1 MSIYSSDIFR
11 LYLCAIVFGV
21 ISPKRRTTSVRI
33 PVAIPTAALPKAF
46 VTKVVVR
53 DDADILT
60 MLLPIRI
67 VLISLLEFS
76 VTFRT
81 LDALLLPLSAR
92 DLRENLLTVVRA
104 VSAEEKNAD
113 SATSTTKMIMFIME
127 PAPKISSPII

>member
-92 DLRENLLTVVRA
+92 RSQR
-104 VSAEEKNAD
+104 KFAD
-113 SATSTTKMIMFIME
+113 SCKSCL
-127 PAPKISSPII
+127 S

>member
-46 VTKVVVR
+46 VTNVVVR

-60 MLLPIRI
+60 MLFPIRI

-81 LDALLLPLSAR
+81 LDGEFADGCKSRLS
-92 DLRENLLTVVRA
+92 
-104 VSAEEKNAD
+104 
-113 SATSTTKMIMFIME
+113 
-127 PAPKISSPII
+127 